1 MLASTTVKRTG
12 CVERNRVQTDCSGLS
27 VWWLCIRYILHN
39 NNTDTVLCRKVLLQQ
54 CCAVK
59 PNALSVQLVV
69 SHTVYSRP
77 QVCFFPYLSISSNVT
92 CKYKR
97 FQTVNV
103 HNIIHEICNNLVTM
117 AKNAPVDSIFL
128 QYLKKAQFCLQKV
141 EIKSADCEVQKK
153 PDSKYL
159 HHRTQKGIP
168 LPTMMMSQTCSVYNG
183 NKSVQFTW
191 TDVSLLT
198 AQDGPGWNRK
208 RRPKTLER
216 SYTVCLG

>member
-1 MLASTTVKRTG
+1 MDPMVCICMNHRCRILHNVCSVNKCSFELYWTLPTARGPHMLASTTVKRTG

-54 CCAVK
+54 CLFSWLCLTPCIRVPK
-59 PNALSVQLVV
+59 WVFS
-69 SHTVYSRP
+69 
-77 QVCFFPYLSISSNVT
+77 YLSISSNVT

-117 AKNAPVDSIFL
+117 AKNAPVDRIFL

-153 PDSKYL
+153 PDFKIF
-159 HHRTQKGIP
+159 T
-168 LPTMMMSQTCSVYNG
+168 SQDTERHPSSNHDDELD
-183 NKSVQFTW
+183 VQ
-191 TDVSLLT
+191 
-198 AQDGPGWNRK
+198 
-208 RRPKTLER
+208 
-216 SYTVCLG
+216 CLQWQ